1 MDGKAGNLILPSL
14 NYTLPGREIENGR
27 AERRLR
33 EEAGCA
39 REGGVLCPR
48 NLIGKLM
55 KSRLLW
61 GKSFPKRICI
71 ERPWVIRPFV
81 LSTHPARYILNKL
94 MFFPTSY
101 GSIARLIKQD
111 ILIGKLRAF

>member
-27 AERRLR
+27 KESGQR

-61 GKSFPKRICI
+61 GQSFPKRIRV
-71 ERPWVIRPFV
+71 ERPWDIRPFV
-81 LSTHPARYILNKL
+81 LSTHPARYFLYKL
-94 MFFPTSY
+94 PNTIF
-101 GSIARLIKQD
+101 
-111 ILIGKLRAF
+111 